1 MSSLNS
7 DPLLAAFARALKR
20 LRKDRKL
27 SQQELAQ
34 RADRSMQYISLLET
48 CRYQPTLETMAL
60 ISGAL
65 EMSLT
70 DFVREIEQ
78 EQQTNQYT

>member
-7 DPLLAAFARALKR
+7 DQLLAAFARALKR

-48 CRYQPTLETMAL
+48 CRYQPTLETMTL

>member
-1 MSSLNS
+1 
-7 DPLLAAFARALKR
+7 
-20 LRKDRKL
+20 
-27 SQQELAQ
+27 
-34 RADRSMQYISLLET
+34 MQYISLLET

-78 EQQTNQYT
+78 EQQASQ